1 MFQKLVKQPFIS
13 FFKRYPPIYRLGYEM
28 YLRQET
34 KPWRTLFSKDKKF
47 WQEMQKNPEKKP
59 KVLIATGIAG
69 HATGALL
76 ESMLAAA
83 CTLRGAEVHI
93 LLCNSVLGAC
103 ITTQYPELERKNQTG
118 NRRIRCDSCVT
129 SGKMWFWPMGLPIHY
144 YEENVNQKEREEAR
158 ELAAIIP
165 LDTVHSFSYKDIAV
179 GEHALAGALRYYAR
193 GDLSGEPNGEIILRK
208 YLESSLLATFAVTN
222 LVTKNKFDVA
232 CFHHG
237 IYSPQG
243 LVGEVCRKHGVRVV
257 NWNPAYRKHC
267 FIFSHGDSYHHTM
280 ITEPTSVWEDVCWN
294 PLLEKRTMDYLKS
307 RWQGTNDWIWF
318 HDRPN
323 EDPLSIQQEIGAD
336 CKLPWITMLTNVMWD
351 AQLHYKS
358 NAFKNML
365 EWVLQTIRYFETRK
379 DLQLIIRVHP
389 AEIRGTLPSRQ
400 LLVNE
405 IKKSIPV
412 LPENVFVISPDSQI
426 STYELAAQSNAV
438 IIYNTKTGIEISSMG
453 IPVIVAGEAWIRNKG
468 FSIDASS
475 PSDYFSILDGLHLT
489 HSMSAD
495 EILRARKYA
504 FHFFFRRMIP
514 LPFISTKT
522 DRGSELI
529 LDIPSLEN
537 LLPRKYTGLDVIC
550 DGILTGS
557 PFIYPAE
564 NEKEINQT
572 YDDR

>member
-1 MFQKLVKQPFIS
+1 M
-13 FFKRYPPIYRLGYEM
+13 
-28 YLRQET
+28 
-34 KPWRTLFSKDKKF
+34 LFSKEKKF
-47 WQEMQKNPEKKP
+47 WQSMQNTPEKKP

-69 HATGALL
+69 HATGALI

-83 CTLRGAEVHI
+83 CTMRGAEVHV
-93 LLCNSVLGAC
+93 LLCNSLLGAC
-103 ITTQYPELERKNQTG
+103 ITTQYPELERGHRTG
-118 NRRIRCDSCVT
+118 DKGIRCDACVI
-129 SGKMWFWPMGLPIHY
+129 SGKMWFGPMGLPIHY
-144 YEENVNQKEREEAR
+144 YEDNVNQKEREAAR
-158 ELAAIIP
+158 DLAADIP
-165 LDTVHSFSYKDIAV
+165 LERVNSFTSNGIAV

-193 GDLSGEPNGEIILRK
+193 GDLLSEADGEIILRK
-208 YLESSLLATFAVTN
+208 YLESSLLATVAVTN

-243 LVGEVCRKHGVRVV
+243 LVGEVCRKYGVRVV

-280 ITEPTSVWEDVCWN
+280 ITEPTNVWEDVSLN
-294 PLLEKRTMDYLKS
+294 PLLEKRTLDYLKS

-336 CKLPWITMLTNVMWD
+336 RKRPWIALLTNVMWD

-365 EWVLQTIRYFETRK
+365 EWVLQTIHYFENRK

-400 LLVNE
+400 LLADE
-405 IKKSIPV
+405 IRKAIPV
-412 LPENVFVISPDSQI
+412 LPENVFVIPPDSQI

-475 PSDYFSILDGLHLT
+475 PADYFSILDGLPLA
-489 HSMSAD
+489 HSLSAD

-514 LPFISTKT
+514 LPFVTTKT
-522 DRGSELI
+522 DRGSELV
-529 LDIPSLEN
+529 LDLPSLEN
-537 LLPRKYTGLDVIC
+537 LLPHRYTGLDVIC
-550 DGILTGS
+550 DGILNGS

-564 NEKEINQT
+564 TEKGIEP
-572 YDDR
+572 D

>member
-1 MFQKLVKQPFIS
+1 M
-13 FFKRYPPIYRLGYEM
+13 
-28 YLRQET
+28 
-34 KPWRTLFSKDKKF
+34 
-47 WQEMQKNPEKKP
+47 
-59 KVLIATGIAG
+59 
-69 HATGALL
+69 
-76 ESMLAAA
+76 
-83 CTLRGAEVHI
+83 RGADVHI
-93 LLCNSVLGAC
+93 LLCNSILGAC
-103 ITTQYPELERKNQTG
+103 IITNYPELERTNKSG
-118 NRRIRCDSCVT
+118 DIKIRCNSCVL
-129 SGKMWFWPMGLPIHY
+129 SGKMWFEHMGLPIHF
-144 YEENVNQKEREEAR
+144 YEDNVSSEERKTAHD
-158 ELAAIIP
+158 LAGSIP
-165 LDTVHSFSYKDIAV
+165 IDAVNSYTYDGIAV

-193 GDLSGEPNGEIILRK
+193 GDLTGEPNGEIILRN
-208 YLESSLLATFAVTN
+208 YLESSLLATYAISN
-222 LVTKNKFDVA
+222 LLSRHHFDVA

-280 ITEPTSVWEDVCWN
+280 ISEPAGAWENVVWDQS
-294 PLLEKRTMDYLKS
+294 LEKQTMEYLKS
-307 RWQGTNDWIWF
+307 RWRGTNDWIWF
-318 HDRPN
+318 HDRPEEN
-323 EDPLSIQQEIGAD
+323 PLTIQQEIGAD
-336 CKLPWITMLTNVMWD
+336 RERPWITLLTNVMWD

-365 EWVLQTIRYFETRK
+365 EWVLQTIHYFEKRR

-400 LLVNE
+400 LLVDE
-405 IKKSIPV
+405 IKKAIPI
-412 LPENVFVISPDSQI
+412 LPENVFIIPPDSQV

-475 PSDYFSILDGLHLT
+475 PSDYFSILDGLPLANP
-489 HSMSAD
+489 MSAD
-495 EILRARKYA
+495 EISRARKYA

-514 LPFISTKT
+514 LPFVTSKT
-522 DRGSELI
+522 DRGSELQVS
-529 LDIPSLEN
+529 IPSLDH
-537 LLPRKYTGLDVIC
+537 LLPHRYPGLDIIC

-564 NEKEINQT
+564 NETEKSRIN
-572 YDDR
+572 DV